1 MGCCK
6 RVQHAYQPY
15 PQIGLLAKNINPT
28 LKNLQQQIGT
38 GLDHI
43 YCYIVKSVKNKNSF
57 LQQQGCGPNWQGGLI
72 TLCTCK
78 HFMRTF
84 LDLESWKGTWI
95 AGFTTADAGNGSNAI
110 VYLMRVE
117 KAFDSHHDM
126 WYALP
131 NETRWA
137 KDAHRKG
144 NVFGDIYRPKSKLT
158 DDKKFSADS
167 YYEPCDSHA
176 HGQDNG
182 WHNDLDYSHYKRHA
196 ALLLGEEKNSFLWS
210 KPTIKAKFRLHR
222 GQKKMLLADLYN
234 LLCEE

>member
-28 LKNLQQQIGT
+28 LKNLHQQICT
-38 GLDHI
+38 GSDHI
-43 YCYIVKSVKNKNSF
+43 YCYIVKSVKNKNSS

-78 HFMRTF
+78 HYMRTF
-84 LDLESWKGTWI
+84 LDLNSWKGTWI
-95 AGFTTADAGNGSNAI
+95 AGFTTADAGNGSNTI

-117 KAFDSHHDM
+117 EAFNSHHDM

-137 KDAHRKG
+137 KDAH
-144 NVFGDIYRPKSKLT
+144 
-158 DDKKFSADS
+158 
-167 YYEPCDSHA
+167 
-176 HGQDNG
+176 GQDNG
-182 WHNDLDYSHYKRHA
+182 WSNDYGLFHA
-196 ALLLGEEKNSFLWS
+196 PSGDRLGNE
-210 KPTIKAKFRLHR
+210 P
-222 GQKKMLLADLYN
+222 
-234 LLCEE
+234 